1 MHETEI
7 HRNTIEKLKRGSYE
21 AFDTLYDMYADS
33 LYGFALLHTKSSVQ
47 AEDIVQETFLKLW
60 NMRASL
66 SVEGSFKSMLFTIAK
81 NHVIDV
87 FRQQINRP
95 DFEDYIR
102 FCEDE
107 HLLDNTS
114 VEKIYY
120 DDFIDKLA
128 IAKQKL
134 TPAQRNIFEM
144 SREQRE
150 SCGIEEIP
158 GTLIEAIHAMEADGF
173 IKDVLGTHTYTKYID
188 GKKEEW
194 NRYRSQVTDWEIRA
208 YLNNF

>member
-1 MHETEI
+1 MMPPE
-7 HRNTIEKLKRGSYE
+7 
-21 AFDTLYDMYADS
+21 
-33 LYGFALLHTKSSVQ
+33 SV
-47 AEDIVQETFLKLW
+47 D
-60 NMRASL
+60 
-66 SVEGSFKSMLFTIAK
+66 
-81 NHVIDV
+81 
-87 FRQQINRP
+87 
-95 DFEDYIR
+95 
-102 FCEDE
+102 C
-107 HLLDNTS
+107 
-114 VEKIYY
+114 
-120 DDFIDKLA
+120 
-128 IAKQKL
+128 
-134 TPAQRNIFEM
+134 NIFEM